1 MCLTIAVDTAEE
13 EQVCVLVPTGESCPE
28 EEFMTTVGVL
38 ADQLVCMLIEL

>member
-38 ADQLVCMLIEL
+38 ADQLVCMLIEP